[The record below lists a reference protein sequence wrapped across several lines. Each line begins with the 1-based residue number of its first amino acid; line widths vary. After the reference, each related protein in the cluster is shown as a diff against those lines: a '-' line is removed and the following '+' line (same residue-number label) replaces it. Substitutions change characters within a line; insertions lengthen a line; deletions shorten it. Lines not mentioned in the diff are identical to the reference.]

1 MTAHD
6 SGGAYREMVPSF
18 LSAGEVTLTINWDPN
33 AATHK
38 NAAGG
43 LRKLFADR
51 ASSSFAIAYP
61 VTPVAH
67 DIFTAYVTGFEPSAP
82 FDDKLTARSDVDGCR
97 CANAG
102 VGDHCDAK
110 ARGRQRA
117 QGTAGQRVNSTS
129 PRPSGRGRRARRRM
143 WRR

>member
-1 MTAHD
+1 MAGQAAFGTTLKIGGTAGTAIVNITEINPPSQSAETLDMTAHD

-61 VTPVAH
+61 VTPVAY

-82 FDDKLTARSDVDGCR
+82 FDDKLTARVTLTV
-97 CANAG
+97 AG
-102 VGDHCDAK
+102 APTL
-110 ARGRQRA
+110 A
-117 QGTAGQRVNSTS
+117 
-129 PRPSGRGRRARRRM
+129 
-143 WRR
+143 